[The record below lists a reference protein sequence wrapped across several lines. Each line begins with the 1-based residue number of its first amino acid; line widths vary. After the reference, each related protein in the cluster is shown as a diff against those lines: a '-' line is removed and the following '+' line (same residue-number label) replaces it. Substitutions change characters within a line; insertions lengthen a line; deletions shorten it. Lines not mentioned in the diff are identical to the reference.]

1 MVSDTTRIGTT
12 IAGYRVESLLGRGGM
27 SVVYLAEH
35 MRLGRKVALKVL
47 APALARDDAF
57 RERFIHESQ
66 RAAELDHP
74 NVISI
79 YDAGEVEGG
88 EADGLLYIAMRY
100 VQGAD
105 LKSIVSGEGPL
116 SVGRTL
122 FILEQVANAL
132 DAAHDRSLIHRDVKP
147 SNILVAQPSDHV
159 YLTDFGIVKHTTS
172 PGLTRTGIF
181 IGTADYAAPEQIEG
195 RPLDGRT
202 DVYALGCVLYE
213 CLTAK
218 PPFDR
223 EAEVAVMHAH
233 LTEPPPSLTDARPD
247 LPPGLNRI
255 VATAM
260 AKPKEER
267 FATCPQLV
275 DASRAAVLERHPTP
289 AEPRASSVSVPDS
302 TPLTPEVLA
311 PAPTPEVFVP
321 PPAPEVVGPPLPAP
335 VLATADPPAGAVEE
349 PAAPA
354 GRGVR
359 SQQWIVYALIAL
371 AAAALSGGIVLFA
384 TSDDDA
390 ESPSVAASGTAL
402 PGQQELGL
410 EALVPSQIWNACAMQ
425 NTPRPGA
432 VESAVCQLPQTADS
446 PGRVPDRLEL
456 SLYPDAS
463 TVNAAYNA
471 ERARSGVESAGRC
484 DGASWGGEGAWFHP
498 VAPGAPSK
506 PGGDRFCFFD
516 GDDAV
521 IVWTHRQLSQQTHR
535 EMLAIAREGSV
546 NHAGLFSWWRFWRH
560 NIGKTR

>member
-12 IAGYRVESLLGRGGM
+12 IAGYRIESLLGRGGM

-57 RERFIHESQ
+57 RERFIYESQ

-88 EADGLLYIAMRY
+88 DADGLLYIAMRY
-100 VQGAD
+100 VRGAD
-105 LKSIVSGEGPL
+105 LRSILQEEGPL

-122 FILEQVANAL
+122 FMLEQVASAL
-132 DAAHDRSLIHRDVKP
+132 DAAHDRDLIHRDVKP

-172 PGLTRTGIF
+172 RGLTRTGIF
-181 IGTADYAAPEQIEG
+181 VGTADYAAPEQIEG

-213 CLTAK
+213 CLTGK

-233 LTEPPPSLTDARPD
+233 LTEPPPALTGARPD
-247 LPPGLNRI
+247 LPAALDRI
-255 VATAM
+255 VMTAM
-260 AKPKEER
+260 AKLKEER
-267 FATCPQLV
+267 FATGPQLV
-275 DASRAAVLERHPTP
+275 EAARAAVLQRHPTERR
-289 AEPRASSVSVPDS
+289 EPIPSVSEPQPPASEVVEAPPRPVPAAA
-302 TPLTPEVLA
+302 E
-311 PAPTPEVFVP
+311 P
-321 PPAPEVVGPPLPAP
+321 PPAAGIAPAAEPPGGRPEVPSAP
-335 VLATADPPAGAVEE
+335 T
-349 PAAPA
+349 
-354 GRGVR
+354 GRR
-359 SQQWIVYALIAL
+359 RRQWVVYALIAL
-371 AAAALSGGIVLFA
+371 AAAALSAGVVLIA
-384 TSDDDA
+384 TSGDDDSD
-390 ESPSVAASGTAL
+390 SPSRAGAGTELPAAEDL
-402 PGQQELGL
+402 RLQD
-410 EALVPSQIWNACAMQ
+410 LVPSQIWKACAVQ
-425 NTPRPGA
+425 NTPSPGA
-432 VESAVCQLPQTADS
+432 IESAVCLPAQTDS

-456 SLYPDAS
+456 SLYPNAS
-463 TVNAAYNA
+463 TVNAAYRA
-471 ERARSGVESAGRC
+471 ELDRSGVKSGGRC
-484 DGASWGGEGAWFHP
+484 DGANWGGEGEWFHP
-498 VAPGAPSK
+498 VAPGAPTK
-506 PGGDRFCFFD
+506 PGGDRFCFFN

-521 IVWTHRQLSQQTHR
+521 IVWTHRRLAQATHQ
-535 EMLAIAREGSV
+535 EMLAGAREGAL

>member
-12 IAGYRVESLLGRGGM
+12 IAGYRIESLLGRGGM

-47 APALARDDAF
+47 APALAQDEAF
-57 RERFIHESQ
+57 RERFIYESQ

-88 EADGLLYIAMRY
+88 DADGLLYIAMRY
-100 VQGAD
+100 VHGSD
-105 LKSIVSGEGPL
+105 LKSILQDQGPL

-122 FILEQVANAL
+122 FILEQVGSAL
-132 DAAHDRSLIHRDVKP
+132 DAAHERNLIHRDVKP

-172 PGLTRTGIF
+172 RGLTRTGIF
-181 IGTADYAAPEQIEG
+181 VGTVDYAAPEQIEG

-223 EAEVAVMHAH
+223 QAEVAVMHAH
-233 LTEPPPSLTDARPD
+233 LTEPPPSLTDTRPD
-247 LPPGLNRI
+247 LPGALDRV

-267 FATCPQLV
+267 FATGPQLV
-275 DASRAAVLERHPTP
+275 EAARAAVLQRHPAP
-289 AEPRASSVSVPDS
+289 AERRERAEPMPESSPPPPPLVELPPPPPPSVPRAVEPPV
-302 TPLTPEVLA
+302 A
-311 PAPTPEVFVP
+311 PI
-321 PPAPEVVGPPLPAP
+321 
-335 VLATADPPAGAVEE
+335 EE
-349 PAAPA
+349 RAAPA
-354 GRGVR
+354 GRGGR
-359 SQQWIVYALIAL
+359 GQWIVYALIAL
-371 AAAALSGGIVLFA
+371 AAAALSAGIVVFA
-384 TSDDDA
+384 TRGDDS
-390 ESPSVAASGTAL
+390 ESPSGAASRTELAA
-402 PGQQELGL
+402 QEELRL
-410 EALVPSQIWNACAMQ
+410 EDLVPSQIWNACAVQ
-425 NTPRPGA
+425 NTPPPGA
-432 VESAVCQLPQTADS
+432 VESAVCTPAQTDS

-456 SLYPDAS
+456 SLYPNAS
-463 TVNAAYNA
+463 TVNAAYKQ
-471 ERARSGVESAGRC
+471 ARDSSGVKSAGRC
-484 DGASWGGEGAWFHP
+484 DGASWGGEGAWFHT
-498 VAPGAPSK
+498 VAAGAPSK

-521 IVWTHRQLSQQTHR
+521 IVWTHRQLAQATHR
-535 EMLAIAREGSV
+535 EMLATAREGAV

>member
-47 APALARDDAF
+47 APALAQDDAF

-105 LKSIVSGEGPL
+105 LRSILGAEGAL

-172 PGLTRTGIF
+172 RGLTRTGIF
-181 IGTADYAAPEQIEG
+181 VGTAEYAAPEQIEG

-233 LTEPPPSLTDARPD
+233 LTEPPPTLTDARPD
-247 LPPGLNRI
+247 LPPALNRI

-267 FATCPQLV
+267 FATGPQLV
-275 DASRAAVLERHPTP
+275 DAARAAVLERHPSP
-289 AEPRASSVSVPDS
+289 AEPRASTGLVPES
-302 TPLTPEVLA
+302 PP
-311 PAPTPEVFVP
+311 PTPEVVMP
-321 PPAPEVVGPPLPAP
+321 PPTPEVVGPPVPAP
-335 VLATADPPAGAVEE
+335 VLAASEPAAAVAVEE
-349 PAAPA
+349 PAAPSA
-354 GRGVR
+354 RRGVR
-359 SQQWIVYALIAL
+359 SQWVVYALIAL

-384 TSDDDA
+384 TSGDDS
-390 ESPSVAASGTAL
+390 ESPGAAGPRTAL
-402 PGQQELGL
+402 SGQELGL
-410 EALVPSQIWNACAMQ
+410 EDLVPSQIWNACASQ

-432 VESAVCQLPQTADS
+432 VESAVCQPAQSAS
-446 PGRVPDRLEL
+446 PGRTPDRLEL

-463 TVNAAYNA
+463 SVNAAYQA
-471 ERARSGVESAGRC
+471 ERGDSGVRSEGRC
-484 DGASWGGEGAWFHP
+484 DGASWGGEGAWYHA
-498 VAPGAPSK
+498 VAPGAPEK

-521 IVWTHRQLSQQTHR
+521 IVWTHRQLAQETHR
-535 EMLAIAREGSV
+535 EMLAIAREGSI
-546 NHAGLFSWWRFWRH
+546 NHSGLFSWWRFWRH